1 VAETP
6 KVMGPD
12 ALLRQKVKQ
21 KRWREGYEEGVA
33 TTHRAA
39 PAAAFVAS
47 ATPVEMLGQFSQCAA
62 RQGSGKTLS
71 SGFLHYFAPCL
82 SRCTASSASVPG
94 RALHP
99 AQGVCFFLYSWCYFC
114 SLGVISVFL
123 VLSIACDMI
132 ARDSAVIMH
141 LYY

>member
-1 VAETP
+1 MAETP

-62 RQGSGKTLS
+62 RQGSGKTL
-71 SGFLHYFAPCL
+71 FRWFPTLLCA
-82 SRCTASSASVPG
+82 VP
-94 RALHP
+94 
-99 AQGVCFFLYSWCYFC
+99 VK
-114 SLGVISVFL
+114 
-123 VLSIACDMI
+123 VLCQFRQC
-132 ARDSAVIMH
+132 AR
-141 LYY
+141 